1 MERSDLAQRAST
13 LLASVGAVWAV
24 SLYCLWWDP
33 GLAYHLAVI
42 PRRVDSLVGLVGMP
56 FVHGSPRHLIANTG
70 PLVIFGAILLSR
82 GKAYFLLVTLSIA
95 VSGGLVLWLGGRQAA
110 HIGASGVIFGYFG
123 FLVVRGLYER
133 RLSSLTVT
141 LLVILVYSGSMV
153 FGLVPQHGVSWEA
166 HLYGLLAGMGV
177 ARVAYGLDKRRERA
191 AAEAVP

>member
-24 SLYCLWWDP
+24 SLYCLWVDP
-33 GLAYHLAVI
+33 GLAYDLAVI
-42 PRRVDSLVGLVGMP
+42 PRRVDSLAGLVGMP

-141 LLVILVYSGSMV
+141 LLVILAYSGSMV